1 MANNLLQSTEAIQ
14 DYAKAI
20 YSLQDRQDGLIS
32 TSAIAQRV
40 DVSPASAT
48 AMIKRMAVLKLVRY
62 EPYKGVSLTAA
73 GERIALE
80 TMRHHRLIELYLAKA
95 LDMPWDGVH
104 AEAEVLEHY
113 ISEDLEEMIAQKL
126 SDPELDPHGD
136 PIPDRSLNMPH
147 EKTSVL
153 ADLKPGDSGVFKR
166 VSDSDPAML
175 RYLAER
181 DILLGAKFVV
191 ESKEPFDGPLNVKFD
206 GHVHA
211 LGGRL
216 ARSMRV
222 AIS

>member
-1 MANNLLQSTEAIQ
+1 MANYLLQSTEAIQ

-20 YSLQDRQDGLIS
+20 YSLQGRQDGLIS
-32 TSAIAQRV
+32 TSAIAHRV
-40 DVSPASAT
+40 EVSPASAT
-48 AMIKRMAVLKLVRY
+48 AMIKRMAKLKLVSY

-73 GERIALE
+73 GESIALE

-95 LDMPWDGVH
+95 LDMPWDRVH

-147 EKTSVL
+147 DKTSVL

-181 DILLGAKFVV
+181 DILPGAKFVV
-191 ESKEPFDGPLNVKFD
+191 ESKEPFDGPMYVKFD

-216 ARSMRV
+216 VRSMRV
-222 AIS
+222 ATS